1 MERSLRAN
9 SGTAFVLAMA
19 TAVVVNSAVSAHRR
33 DELLQAARIAIEPGR
48 VELALDLTPGMGVAE
63 AIIAELDCNQD
74 AWLSPDETS
83 AFVHRVLA
91 AIELDI
97 DGQPLQ
103 VTPVASTFPDLD
115 TFRRGEGTIHVQ
127 SVANVPRLSN
137 GNHYLTFRNMHRR
150 DVSVYLANALVPE
163 TGRISITAQRRDGN
177 QRDLTIDYVL
187 RESTLLT
194 PVSLLSGIAGALAAL
209 FMRRSRA
216 A

>member
-19 TAVVVNSAVSAHRR
+19 TAVVVNSGVSAHRR
-33 DELLQAARIAIEPGR
+33 DELLQGARIAIEPGR
-48 VELALDLTPGMGVAE
+48 VELALDLTPGIGVAE
-63 AIIAELDCNQD
+63 AIIAELDCNRD
-74 AWLSPDETS
+74 GWLSPDETS
-83 AFVHRVLA
+83 AFVRQVIT
-91 AIELDI
+91 AIELDV

-103 VTPVASTFPDLD
+103 VTPVASTFSDLD
-115 TFRRGEGTIHVQ
+115 TFRRGEGTIHLQ
-127 SVANVPRLSN
+127 SAANLPRLSN
-137 GNHYLTFRNMHRR
+137 GDHHLSFRNTHRR
-150 DVSVYLANALVPE
+150 DVSVYLANALVPA
-163 TGRISITAQRRDGN
+163 TDRISITAQRRDGD

-209 FMRRSRA
+209 FMRRLRA